1 MVTSI
6 FFSISSRVEYGE
18 VGCETL
24 EWIKRKWNTRWA
36 CALQAYW
43 SRGRRLGERDRT
55 CGYWT
60 IVFKLRM
67 LKWCSSLCHVETS
80 VYELLR
86 DMLKCYSTN
95 TPGKVSREKRNVVL
109 STPIMAIFFILDFCY
124 TMPNTSL
131 PRDEKERRVHK
142 EENCITRPLSL
153 MFCQKRSWT
162 SFHLSLYKVADT

>member
-43 SRGRRLGERDRT
+43 SRGRRLGEPDRT

-60 IVFKLRM
+60 ILFKLRM
-67 LKWCSSLCHVETS
+67 LKWCSCLCHVETS
-80 VYELLR
+80 VYELLCYI
-86 DMLKCYSTN
+86 LKCYSTN
-95 TPGKVSREKRNVVL
+95 TTGKVSREKRNVVKHANHGYL
-109 STPIMAIFFILDFCY
+109 LHFSFLLYDAKHQLVT
-124 TMPNTSL
+124 
-131 PRDEKERRVHK
+131 RRNWKIWCFVK
-142 EENCITRPLSL
+142 NQAELRA
-153 MFCQKRSWT
+153 MF
-162 SFHLSLYKVADT
+162 